1 MGQDNRPFRNFLRLE
16 NVPRVY
22 LSGAFTL
29 EYFWGWGEERGGM
42 DLRILSVI
50 IRTASLGTEENPVK
64 SSPPLHYL
72 FANIANF
79 NHFLEEK

>member
-1 MGQDNRPFRNFLRLE
+1 M
-16 NVPRVY
+16 
-22 LSGAFTL
+22 
-29 EYFWGWGEERGGM
+29 ERGGM

-50 IRTASLGTEENPVK
+50 IRTASLGPEENPVK

>member
-1 MGQDNRPFRNFLRLE
+1 MCPS
-16 NVPRVY
+16 VPIRCSY
-22 LSGAFTL
+22 SGIFA
-29 EYFWGWGEERGGM
+29 GGGGGVERGGM

-50 IRTASLGTEENPVK
+50 IRTASLGPEENPVK